1 MPETTKDIQYNYM
14 FEESY
19 ERKKL
24 GRVATARWNRDPE
37 TLLFSLSRYKFVS
50 RVLRGRMRVLE
61 IGCGDGWS
69 SRIVAKSV
77 NSLILT
83 DYDRKFVD
91 EARGEYIDG
100 ISQIDNNIECK
111 VHDFVTDSYPEKQDG
126 IFALDVLEHIDVADE
141 DAFLRNITESLE
153 VGGICIFGT
162 PTKVSQT
169 LISEARRDPGHI
181 NCKDEVSM
189 RASLEKY
196 FGGVH
201 IHTMTDEIVHTG
213 SSDMAYYV
221 FGIGVK
227 VG

>member
-1 MPETTKDIQYNYM
+1 M
-14 FEESY
+14 
-19 ERKKL
+19 
-24 GRVATARWNRDPE
+24 
-37 TLLFSLSRYKFVS
+37 
-50 RVLRGRMRVLE
+50 
-61 IGCGDGWS
+61 
-69 SRIVAKSV
+69 
-77 NSLILT
+77 
-83 DYDRKFVD
+83 
-91 EARGEYIDG
+91 
-100 ISQIDNNIECK
+100 
-111 VHDFVTDSYPEKQDG
+111 
-126 IFALDVLEHIDVADE
+126 
-141 DAFLRNITESLE
+141 
-153 VGGICIFGT
+153 GGICIFGT